1 MTQDMMFKQ
10 EKANE
15 RFLQL
20 MELADEGDES
30 ARADLF
36 KEFGV
41 AREAGGKE
49 ASRDR

>member
-1 MTQDMMFKQ
+1 MTQDTMFKQ

-36 KEFGV
+36 
-41 AREAGGKE
+41 REYGYVYGRGNSE
-49 ASRDR
+49 VRHD